1 MTTMMVMLAGM
12 LISGVVAWRRYVIAL
27 RELTAAKAELQRLA
41 TEVHGAPPEEC
52 C

>member
-1 MTTMMVMLAGM
+1 MTTVVVMLAAM

-27 RELTAAKAELQRLA
+27 REFTAAEAELQRLA
-41 TEVHGAPPEEC
+41 TAVHGAPPEEC